1 MKKIY
6 DLESTTP
13 TAKSIVTLPY
23 PGRYTAMICN
33 VETRMIEPLV
43 ENEELCLV
51 VTYMLINSETKEL
64 FDLVETYGLY
74 HANPRSIDFKA
85 FLDQHGF
92 DLLSDDDIIGI
103 TADVEIV
110 NEYIGGFM
118 HPVISYRRWGI
129 DKALQSYGDEKR
141 SIY

>member
-1 MKKIY
+1 MKRIY
-6 DLESTTP
+6 DVGSKTP
-13 TAKSIVTLPY
+13 TVKNVTPLPY
-23 PGRYTAMICN
+23 PGRYIAMICD
-33 VETRMIEPLV
+33 VATRMIEPLA

-51 VTYMLINSETKEL
+51 VTYKLINVKTKEL
-64 FDLVETYGLY
+64 FDFVETYGLY
-74 HANPRSIDFKA
+74 HANSRSADFKA
-85 FLDQHGF
+85 FLTQYSC
-92 DLLSDDDIIGI
+92 DLLSDDDIVGI
-103 TADVEIV
+103 TADVDIV